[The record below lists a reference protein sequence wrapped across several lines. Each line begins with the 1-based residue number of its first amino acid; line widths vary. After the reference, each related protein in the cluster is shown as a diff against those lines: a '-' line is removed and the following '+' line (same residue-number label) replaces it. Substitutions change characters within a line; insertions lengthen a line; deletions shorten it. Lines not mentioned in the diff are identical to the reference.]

1 MPDGMG
7 FFSATRASNRF
18 DVGEWNICK
27 QLTSRRHRGLPQS
40 TRRLYQS
47 RSPAPWAPSGSLLIL
62 PSYYQ
67 NLDFCD
73 CRHSAADRASL
84 FSAIMTPRK
93 KTLEELKREAIAELE
108 RRGYD
113 VRGRTPGQ
121 IRQILRRRPTKPKS
135 QATATSK
142 LDR

>member
-1 MPDGMG
+1 MIAGTERP
-7 FFSATRASNRF
+7 
-18 DVGEWNICK
+18 
-27 QLTSRRHRGLPQS
+27 
-40 TRRLYQS
+40 
-47 RSPAPWAPSGSLLIL
+47 
-62 PSYYQ
+62 
-67 NLDFCD
+67 
-73 CRHSAADRASL
+73 
-84 FSAIMTPRK
+84 
-93 KTLEELKREAIAELE
+93 TLEELKREAIAELE

>member
-1 MPDGMG
+1 M
-7 FFSATRASNRF
+7 A
-18 DVGEWNICK
+18 
-27 QLTSRRHRGLPQS
+27 
-40 TRRLYQS
+40 
-47 RSPAPWAPSGSLLIL
+47 
-62 PSYYQ
+62 
-67 NLDFCD
+67 
-73 CRHSAADRASL
+73 
-84 FSAIMTPRK
+84 PRK